1 MSLPDI
7 SLPLLTLVSVI
18 ASFVI
23 VKWQLYKTTQEVE
36 QIRKNDMH
44 DLETRLTRI
53 EDKLDSHLQFH
64 MTNV

>member
-53 EDKLDSHLQFH
+53 EDKLDDHLQFH
-64 MTNV
+64 MTKV